1 MHNRV
6 TWCRTNL
13 TVGIS
18 ALWWKAR
25 YSTRCRKT
33 ISANISLRLPINRTR
48 IRREILENAKL
59 PVESAA
65 YYSGRLFALRSF
77 ALSNSSPTTSSH
89 VRRSAHWS
97 RCTLRCTRNSDK
109 ASGSHFRQYA
119 HEFVNEPESKNSL
132 RKAIEFHSRAFPA
145 RKSKS
150 TGTLLFDA
158 RLEQ

>member
-65 YYSGRLFALRSF
+65 AVCLLCEVSPSATAVRQRAATFEDQHIGADVRSD
-77 ALSNSSPTTSSH
+77 APAIPT
-89 VRRSAHWS
+89 RPPDRI
-97 RCTLRCTRNSDK
+97 
-109 ASGSHFRQYA
+109 SGSMHT
-119 HEFVNEPESKNSL
+119 NL
-132 RKAIEFHSRAFPA
+132 
-145 RKSKS
+145 
-150 TGTLLFDA
+150 
-158 RLEQ
+158 